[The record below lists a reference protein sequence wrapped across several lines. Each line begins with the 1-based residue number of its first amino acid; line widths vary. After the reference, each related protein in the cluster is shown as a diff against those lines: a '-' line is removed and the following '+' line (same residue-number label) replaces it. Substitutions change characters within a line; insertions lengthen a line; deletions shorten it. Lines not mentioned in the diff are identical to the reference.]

1 MVCTPRL
8 GRKATLLVALATAA
22 AGGLLASVAQA
33 ATSLTWSGTTSG
45 NWSDASNWGG
55 VGVPDGTG
63 DTLVFP
69 SISGTRTMNNDVSGV
84 VVNSMTVNSGL
95 YSLAGSTITFGGT
108 NPIYTNNAG
117 GSGDAIVNNQI
128 TALNTTTTF
137 QSTGGTRLTF
147 SGDITGT
154 GGVTIGTSTGAGTVR
169 FQGTAKTYSGD
180 TTVNFGTLDL
190 VTTASLIPSGAGKG
204 NVTVAAGATI
214 LDENVNLDVNG
225 LNGAG
230 TINRNTGSNTR
241 GLTVGNN
248 NANGTFTGTI
258 VNNGT
263 GAYSVTKNGTGTQ
276 TLGAITTN
284 AGVNANNGTLVLNGP
299 VTASAITVATA
310 GTLAGT
316 GTFTTSGAFTANGV
330 VAPGNLGVGSM
341 NDSSATAAFSA
352 TSSLAAEIGGN
363 TAGTGYDQLNF
374 TNAAGTVTIDPAA
387 ALSLSLVNGYT
398 PTASDVDYILT
409 RADAGNFA
417 TTFAGTT
424 EGGTVNLGAYT
435 AQITYLANWTG
446 SDAGSSLT
454 GGNDVALYN
463 FQPATAPIPE
473 PASLGVLALGAV
485 AMLKRRRK

>member
-1 MVCTPRL
+1 
-8 GRKATLLVALATAA
+8 
-22 AGGLLASVAQA
+22 
-33 ATSLTWSGTTSG
+33 
-45 NWSDASNWGG
+45 
-55 VGVPDGTG
+55 
-63 DTLVFP
+63 
-69 SISGTRTMNNDVSGV
+69 
-84 VVNSMTVNSGL
+84 
-95 YSLAGSTITFGGT
+95 
-108 NPIYTNNAG
+108 
-117 GSGDAIVNNQI
+117 
-128 TALNTTTTF
+128 
-137 QSTGGTRLTF
+137 
-147 SGDITGT
+147 
-154 GGVTIGTSTGAGTVR
+154 
-169 FQGTAKTYSGD
+169 
-180 TTVNFGTLDL
+180 
-190 VTTASLIPSGAGKG
+190 
-204 NVTVAAGATI
+204 
-214 LDENVNLDVNG
+214 
-225 LNGAG
+225 
-230 TINRNTGSNTR
+230 
-241 GLTVGNN
+241 
-248 NANGTFTGTI
+248 
-258 VNNGT
+258 
-263 GAYSVTKNGTGTQ
+263 
-276 TLGAITTN
+276 
-284 AGVNANNGTLVLNGP
+284 VLNGP

-398 PTASDVDYILT
+398 PTASDVDYVLT